1 MRFCIFNFL
10 LKFVIIDVFVEF
22 IVGKKLCEVFINNEI
37 NIYLDKFYM
46 KILFLIVIFFFSV
59 RKYYYV

>member
-22 IVGKKLCEVFINNEI
+22 IVEKKLCEVFINNEI
-37 NIYLDKFYM
+37 NMDKFYM
-46 KILFLIVIFFFSV
+46 KILFLIVFFF
-59 RKYYYV
+59 

>member
-22 IVGKKLCEVFINNEI
+22 IVGKKLCEVFINNKI

-46 KILFLIVIFFFSV
+46 KILFLKVIFFSV
-59 RKYYYV
+59 RKYYNV